1 MIESKSRFAR
11 RIGKSVDWVCSYCRR
26 GIIPVNDRGY
36 VQVEAAIAALRRRR
50 SRGRPALPPSE
61 QIIRVR
67 VYVRRRQKRF
77 IKQTARELRMSPA
90 RDS

>member
-26 GIIPVNDRGY
+26 GVIPVNDRGF
-36 VQVEAAIAALRRRR
+36 VHVEAAIAALRRRR
-50 SRGRPALPPSE
+50 PRGRPAIPRNE
-61 QIIRVR
+61 QIIPVR

-77 IKQTARELRMSPA
+77 IKQTARELRMSPVC
-90 RDS
+90 DS